1 MSALN
6 SSQRVPVM
14 TKRNIEDIYP
24 LSPLQQGLLFHTLY
38 SAQPG
43 VYVTQLC
50 LTFKGNLNCLALQ
63 KAWQT
68 VANRHPIFRT
78 FPVWKKCVK
87 PVQIV
92 RREISLPWQ
101 QLDWCSLSDSQQQ
114 IQLDA
119 LLESDRQQGFDLNQA
134 PLMRFVLIQ
143 LSRDVYSLVWSYHH
157 ILLDG
162 WSMALV
168 LQEVFDTYT
177 ANLAGKS
184 VPQIPPFSYH
194 SYVVWLEQQNQEE
207 SLQFWRE
214 ALQGF
219 EVPTQLPV
227 DHRVGFEIT
236 SSSNYHEE
244 QIEFNTSTTSALK
257 QCAQQHHLTFNTLL
271 QGAWALLLSH
281 YSNSDD
287 VVFGVTVSGRQ
298 GGLPGIENGI
308 GLFIN
313 TLPMRVKVPGNSS
326 LLPWLTDLQAE
337 FVELGQYEHTPL
349 ADIQRVSQI
358 PANTRL
364 FDSIVIFENYP
375 APNSTLTSQGGLAV
389 QQVRPL
395 EQSPYPLTVM
405 IVPGESLQIKVIGE
419 AQSFA
424 RDTVARILGH
434 LQTVLESMVA
444 NFNQSLWDIAYL
456 TDGERHQLL
465 KWNDNRADFPTDSS
479 ISQLFEA
486 QAERSP
492 QAAAL
497 KYWDEEWTYDNL
509 NQRAN
514 QVAHYLQ
521 SLELGSN
528 PVIGVCLQRSPD
540 LVAAL
545 LGILKIGAI
554 YLPLDPA
561 YPSERLAWMLEDAQ
575 AAALIS
581 EQKLG
586 NDLIQSIAA
595 NDNKNDGSV
604 NQSIQLVCL
613 EPGAI
618 AQQSAENLDRPIANE
633 IAYVMY
639 TSGSTG
645 TPKGVLGTHRGAI
658 NRFAWMWDAYP
669 FEQHEICCQKTSL
682 SFVDS
687 VWEIFG
693 PLLKGVKTV
702 IIPDSILIDSSRLLD
717 MLACDRITRIVLV
730 PSLLQVLL
738 EALAELQYS
747 LPDLKLWITSGE
759 ALTPDVCQQFQNRLP
774 NAVLLNLYGSSEV
787 AADVTAYAVSAPQLP
802 VNSLPIGRPIANTE
816 VYILDR
822 HRQPVPINVAGE
834 LYIGG
839 AGLAAGYLHRP
850 ELTNERFI
858 PHLFCS
864 QTEAKLFKTGDLA
877 RYRANGQIEFLGRVD
892 HQVKV
897 RGYRI
902 EVGEIEAV
910 LAQHPDIKASVVT
923 TAQTEYSGDF
933 KLVAYW
939 IRASGQTPTA
949 AALRQF
955 LARKLPGFMIPSSF
969 TRLEEFPLNPNGKVN
984 RLKLAAISVTR
995 NHSIQPFIS
1004 PKTDMEEKLVEIWKN
1019 ILQTEQVG
1027 VEDNFFD
1034 LGGHS
1039 LLLMRVHNQ
1048 LEVRLNSKISIVELF
1063 KYSTIRT
1070 LAQRLGQ
1077 PSQESRRVAEQES
1090 TSSPKNRKVLM
1101 QRQKAVRT
1109 RLKTP

>member
-1 MSALN
+1 
-6 SSQRVPVM
+6 M
-14 TKRNIEDIYP
+14 TKRTIEDIYP

-50 LTFKGNLNCLALQ
+50 LTLQGNLNCLALQ
-63 KAWQT
+63 NAWQT

-101 QLDWCSLSDSQQQ
+101 QLDWGSLSDSQQQ
-114 IQLDA
+114 VQLDA
-119 LLESDRQQGFDLNQA
+119 LLESDRQKGFDLNQA

-143 LSRDVYSLVWSYHH
+143 LSHDVYSLVWSYHH

-168 LQEVFDTYT
+168 LQEVFNTYT
-177 ANLAGKS
+177 ANLAGNS
-184 VPQIPPFSYH
+184 VPQIAPFSYR
-194 SYVVWLEQQNQEE
+194 SYVVWLEQQNQEK

-219 EVPTQLPV
+219 EAPTQLPV

-236 SSSNYHEE
+236 SSGNYHEE
-244 QIEFNTSTTSALK
+244 HINFDTSTTSALK
-257 QCAQQHHLTFNTLL
+257 QCAQQHRLTLNTLL

-287 VVFGVTVSGRQ
+287 IVFGVTVSGRQ
-298 GGLPGIENGI
+298 GSLPGIETGI

-313 TLPMRVKVPGNSS
+313 TLPMRVTVPGSSS
-326 LLPWLTDLQAE
+326 LLPWLTDLQTE

-349 ADIQRVSQI
+349 ADIQQVSQI
-358 PANTRL
+358 PSNTRL

-375 APNSTLTSQGGLAV
+375 APNSTLTSQTGLEV

-395 EQSPYPLTVM
+395 EQSHYPLTVM

-419 AQSFA
+419 AQSFE
-424 RDTVARILGH
+424 RETIARILGH

-444 NFNQSLWDIAYL
+444 NFNQRLWDIAYL
-456 TDGERHQLL
+456 TDGEGYQLL
-465 KWNDNRADFPTDSS
+465 KWNDNRADFPAHLS

-497 KYWDEEWTYDNL
+497 KYLDTEWTYGNL

-514 QVAHYLQ
+514 QVAHYLR
-521 SLELGSN
+521 SLELGST

-561 YPSERLAWMLEDAQ
+561 YPSERLVWMLKDAQ
-575 AAALIS
+575 AAALITK
-581 EQKLG
+581 QNLG
-586 NDLIQSIAA
+586 NDLIQSTAA
-595 NDNKNDGSV
+595 DDSKTDGSV
-604 NQSIQLVCL
+604 NQSIKLVRLDIEL
-613 EPGAI
+613 EAI
-618 AQQSAENLDRPIANE
+618 SRQSAENLDQPITNE
-633 IAYVMY
+633 IAYVIY

-645 TPKGVLGTHRGAI
+645 KPKGVLGTHRGAI
-658 NRFAWMWDAYP
+658 NRFSWMWNAYP

-682 SFVDS
+682 SFVDA

-702 IIPDSILIDSSRLLD
+702 IVPDSILMDSSRFLD

-730 PSLLQVLL
+730 PSLLRVLL
-738 EALAELQYS
+738 ESLEENPHS
-747 LPDLKLWITSGE
+747 LPALKLWIASGE
-759 ALTPDVCQQFQNRLP
+759 VLTPDVCQQFQNRLP

-787 AADVTAYAVSAPQLP
+787 SADVTAHAVSAPA
-802 VNSLPIGRPIANTE
+802 NSVPIGSPISNTE

-850 ELTNERFI
+850 KLTNERFI

-864 QTEAKLFKTGDLA
+864 EPEAKLFKTGDLA
-877 RYRANGQIEFLGRVD
+877 RYRSNGQIEFLGRVD
-892 HQVKV
+892 DQIKV

-902 EVGEIEAV
+902 EVGEIEAA
-910 LAQHPDIKASVVT
+910 LAQHSGIKESVVT
-923 TAQTEYSGDF
+923 AQTDRSGDF

-939 IRASGQTPTA
+939 IGASAQTPA
-949 AALRQF
+949 ATELRQF
-955 LARKLPGFMIPSSF
+955 LASKLPGFMVPSSF
-969 TRLEEFPLNPNGKVN
+969 IRLEKLPLNPNGKVD
-984 RLKLAAISVTR
+984 RSKLTSVSVVHTP
-995 NHSIQPFIS
+995 STQSFIS
-1004 PKTDMEEKLVEIWKN
+1004 PKTDIEEKLVEIWKH
-1019 ILQTEQVG
+1019 ILQTEHVG

-1039 LLLMRVHNQ
+1039 LLMMRVHNQ
-1048 LEVRLNSKISIVELF
+1048 LEVRLNCKISIVELF
-1063 KYSTIRT
+1063 QYPTIRT
-1070 LAQRLGQ
+1070 LAQRLSQ
-1077 PSQESRRVAEQES
+1077 PSQDSSLVAKQES
-1090 TSSPKNRKVLM
+1090 TTSPKNRKGLM
-1101 QRQKAVRT
+1101 HRQRAVRT
-1109 RLKTP
+1109 RLKSP